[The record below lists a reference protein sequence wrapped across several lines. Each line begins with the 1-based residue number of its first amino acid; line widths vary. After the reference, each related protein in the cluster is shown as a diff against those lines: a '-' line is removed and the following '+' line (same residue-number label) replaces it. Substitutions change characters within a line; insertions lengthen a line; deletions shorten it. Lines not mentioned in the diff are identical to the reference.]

1 MAKSCQ
7 QYDRCTTSGTTELI
21 HWKTFIKE
29 ATPFM
34 DLFGQTEAISSV
46 AYKLRPSALR
56 KPETRKQNLTAW
68 GLSSLADLG
77 FTKYPKSPPQWST
90 SSPCPYYLKSYPA
103 FLLSLNLSPV
113 FLQVPLRPS
122 DTENFKCVHASQDW
136 TWSLLNKS
144 FFPPPV
150 SHVCGDSP
158 YSTMVSS
165 LATAGMKIGLLVAL
179 TSQLPLTWLHCCF
192 ALQGT
197 KGECTTGLSF

>member
-7 QYDRCTTSGTTELI
+7 QYDRRTTSGTTELI

-77 FTKYPKSPPQWST
+77 FTNILSRPHSDPHGHLILTIWNLTPLSYYHWILAQFSFMCLSISNVYMPLRTELGACSIRVFFLLQFLIFVVTALTQQWS
-90 SSPCPYYLKSYPA
+90 
-103 FLLSLNLSPV
+103 
-113 FLQVPLRPS
+113 
-122 DTENFKCVHASQDW
+122 
-136 TWSLLNKS
+136 
-144 FFPPPV
+144 
-150 SHVCGDSP
+150 
-158 YSTMVSS
+158 
-165 LATAGMKIGLLVAL
+165 LA
-179 TSQLPLTWLHCCF
+179 
-192 ALQGT
+192 
-197 KGECTTGLSF
+197 